1 MFLKK
6 SEYKYK
12 LRPALNRENT
22 QPQPYYSPGRGW
34 YHIYTFCP
42 GKKDVEQLKW
52 LPLEEQESLVLLR
65 LDIGQFRE
73 KEIDRDTLL
82 FTEMILKRFQNAKK
96 DIILRICYDTNGN
109 GLASEPSTLMRV
121 MEHMNQLGPV
131 VSTYAKSIL
140 VSQGIFIGSWGEMH
154 SSKFMHPKQIQK
166 LTETWRQATSGMI
179 RIALR
184 KPAFTRMMYAPEEK
198 TDVYGLY
205 NDAMLADDT
214 DMGTFGNASREES
227 VWTDA
232 WCMED
237 ELHYMH
243 KQMTQVPLGGEVLSS
258 QVERNISSEVI
269 SYLRKMQV
277 SYLNSIYDPRFL
289 DMWKEIK
296 VEDGESLYDYV
307 GNHLGYR
314 LEVKRMVWKKRQLM
328 FVVVNTG
335 FAPLYDRC
343 KARII
348 AKGTDGD
355 VAYMDI
361 GMDFGNMLPD
371 EQRDVV
377 MDFSCLVKDSA
388 YELYLETRRRKDN
401 ARICF
406 VGQQKDRE
414 LYLGRLDAV

>member
-1 MFLKK
+1 M
-6 SEYKYK
+6 
-12 LRPALNRENT
+12 
-22 QPQPYYSPGRGW
+22 
-34 YHIYTFCP
+34 
-42 GKKDVEQLKW
+42 EQLKW

-109 GLASEPSTLMRV
+109 GLVSEPSTLMRV

-205 NDAMLADDT
+205 NDAMLANDT
-214 DMGTFGNASREES
+214 DMGTFGTASREES
-227 VWTDA
+227 GWTDA

-243 KQMTQVPLGGEVLSS
+243 KQMTQVPLGGEVLSP

-414 LYLGRLDAV
+414 LYLGRLDTV

>member
-65 LDIGQFRE
+65 LDMGQFRE

-205 NDAMLADDT
+205 NDAMLANDT
-214 DMGTFGNASREES
+214 DMGTFGTASREES
-227 VWTDA
+227 GWTDA

-243 KQMTQVPLGGEVLSS
+243 KQMTQVPLGGEVLSP

-296 VEDGESLYDYV
+296 VEDGES
-307 GNHLGYR
+307 
-314 LEVKRMVWKKRQLM
+314 QLM
-328 FVVVNTG
+328 FVVENTG

-414 LYLGRLDAV
+414 LYLGRLDTV

>member
-1 MFLKK
+1 
-6 SEYKYK
+6 
-12 LRPALNRENT
+12 
-22 QPQPYYSPGRGW
+22 
-34 YHIYTFCP
+34 
-42 GKKDVEQLKW
+42 
-52 LPLEEQESLVLLR
+52 
-65 LDIGQFRE
+65 
-73 KEIDRDTLL
+73 
-82 FTEMILKRFQNAKK
+82 
-96 DIILRICYDTNGN
+96 
-109 GLASEPSTLMRV
+109 
-121 MEHMNQLGPV
+121 
-131 VSTYAKSIL
+131 
-140 VSQGIFIGSWGEMH
+140 
-154 SSKFMHPKQIQK
+154 
-166 LTETWRQATSGMI
+166 
-179 RIALR
+179 
-184 KPAFTRMMYAPEEK
+184 MMYAPEEK

-205 NDAMLADDT
+205 NDAMLANDT
-214 DMGTFGNASREES
+214 DMGTFGTVSREES
-227 VWTDA
+227 GWTDA

-243 KQMTQVPLGGEVLSS
+243 KQMTQVPLGGEVLSP
-258 QVERNISSEVI
+258 QVETNISSEVI

>member
-1 MFLKK
+1 M
-6 SEYKYK
+6 
-12 LRPALNRENT
+12 
-22 QPQPYYSPGRGW
+22 
-34 YHIYTFCP
+34 
-42 GKKDVEQLKW
+42 
-52 LPLEEQESLVLLR
+52 
-65 LDIGQFRE
+65 
-73 KEIDRDTLL
+73 L

-184 KPAFTRMMYAPEEK
+184 KPAFTRMLYAPEEK

-205 NDAMLADDT
+205 NDAMLANDT
-214 DMGTFGNASREES
+214 DMGTFGTASREES
-227 VWTDA
+227 GWTDA

-243 KQMTQVPLGGEVLSS
+243 KQMTQVPLGGEVLSP

-307 GNHLGYR
+307 GNHLGYC

-348 AKGTDGD
+348 AKGTEGD

>member
-1 MFLKK
+1 M
-6 SEYKYK
+6 
-12 LRPALNRENT
+12 
-22 QPQPYYSPGRGW
+22 
-34 YHIYTFCP
+34 
-42 GKKDVEQLKW
+42 
-52 LPLEEQESLVLLR
+52 LR

-166 LTETWRQATSGMI
+166 LTETWWQATSGMI

-205 NDAMLADDT
+205 NDAMLANDT
-214 DMGTFGNASREES
+214 DMGTFGTASREES
-227 VWTDA
+227 GWTDA

-243 KQMTQVPLGGEVLSS
+243 KQMTQVPLGGEVLSP

-401 ARICF
+401 SRICF